1 MHRYLGRWHGAWVSA
16 GGSINSLRG
25 PMEADS
31 YCHWRD
37 DMGRWGIGRQF
48 IHSVRARKWIERG
61 AILQFCLFSSVIL
74 FHSQQFLL
82 AELNYLP
89 AAIFLLI
96 VFLRNYFVT
105 KEKALLFGVVGM
117 TVTFAGSFVEIAR
130 ISLHP
135 QYFDHN
141 ALYHTIL
148 FIALC
153 LLFITAQWDVT
164 RVRKI

>member
-1 MHRYLGRWHGAWVSA
+1 
-16 GGSINSLRG
+16 
-25 PMEADS
+25 
-31 YCHWRD
+31 
-37 DMGRWGIGRQF
+37 F
-48 IHSVRARKWIERG
+48 IHSAEAGKWIERG

-96 VFLRNYFVT
+96 VFLRKYFVT
-105 KEKALLFGVVGM
+105 KEKALLYGAASIM
-117 TVTFAGSFVEIAR
+117 LIFAGSFVEIAR

-135 QYFDHN
+135 QYFNHN
-141 ALYHTIL
+141 VLYHTIQ

-153 LLFITAQWDVT
+153 LLFITAQWDV
-164 RVRKI
+164 RRRRKI

>member
-1 MHRYLGRWHGAWVSA
+1 LA
-16 GGSINSLRG
+16 GGTVHGFLSE
-25 PMEADS
+25 EAS
-31 YCHWRD
+31 TAYAVLWRLTLIAIGA
-37 DMGRWGIGRQF
+37 MTWAAWGIGRQF

-96 VFLRNYFVT
+96 VFLRKYFVT

-117 TVTFAGSFVEIAR
+117 AVTFAGSFVEIAR

-164 RVRKI
+164 RGRKI